1 MLYLFLL
8 MFGLMFVAPIHES
21 FSQLRIAKTSEVLIT
36 LYLPS
41 LWSSGG
47 WWGLYVNDQVDSSVK
62 YEYGYEYY
70 EYIYIYTHYIYVCM
84 YTIHVHTWYV
94 SMLFFW
100 YTNEYVRNIK
110 HMLQPLALT
119 TKKSISGL
127 FEVCPKNHQNRVVS
141 YLRNL
146 WLEAG
151 IITWGIC
158 LDQLFVA

>member
-1 MLYLFLL
+1 MSSNHPLFCRYHSMLYLFLL

-47 WWGLYVNDQVDSSVK
+47 VVRFVCEWSGWFKCEIWICILLRIH
-62 YEYGYEYY
+62 
-70 EYIYIYTHYIYVCM
+70 IYIICVYVDNTCIYMICKHA
-84 YTIHVHTWYV
+84 I
-94 SMLFFW
+94 FW

-127 FEVCPKNHQNRVVS
+127 FEVCPKKSPKQRS
-141 YLRNL
+141 FLS
-146 WLEAG
+146 
-151 IITWGIC
+151 
-158 LDQLFVA
+158 